1 MPWRP
6 LPTPDGAGAGEP
18 RAVADSLDRVAR
30 RLGVGRAATLP
41 AVFDRWAELVGEGV
55 AARAVPRS
63 LRGTT
68 LVVAVDDPSWA
79 TQLRWLEAD
88 LVARIGAQ
96 VGAGVVTALE
106 LVVRPASAEPRAPGR
121 RPLGGD
127 HDGPS

>member
-6 LPTPDGAGAGEP
+6 LDTPDGAGAGEP
-18 RAVADSLDRVAR
+18 RVVGDSLDRVAR

-55 AARAVPRS
+55 AARAVPRA

-88 LVARIGAQ
+88 LLARIGAQ
-96 VGAGVVTALE
+96 VGAGVVTDLE
-106 LVVRPASAEPRAPGR
+106 LVVRPASGEPRASGR

-127 HDGPS
+127 HDRPS